1 MEGKTK
7 QTALVGSRINEWR
20 NVQKRFVSN
29 DAVEQDTNAPNF
41 FNDKDAIA
49 AIVSVGNR
57 YGCFKSC
64 GDSLQFNGKLIYWH
78 GRWRCSAG
86 GRRGKY
92 NDADQSNKQGGN

>member
-49 AIVSVGNR
+49 AIMSVGNR
-57 YGCFKSC
+57 
-64 GDSLQFNGKLIYWH
+64 
-78 GRWRCSAG
+78 
-86 GRRGKY
+86 
-92 NDADQSNKQGGN
+92 